1 MATLDNS
8 TTRSQLAAIRAQLLA
23 TGEIDKPTALA
34 ICDCD
39 RLASRIWD
47 LRNDPLDPMDIV
59 TEYKLKRNRY
69 GHVVRFSIYRLREEA
84 TA

>member
-8 TTRSQLAAIRAQLLA
+8 TTRSQLAAIRAHLLA
-23 TGEIDKPTALA
+23 TGEIDKPTAMA

-59 TEYKLKRNRY
+59 TEYRRKVNRF
-69 GHVVRFSIYRLREEA
+69 GHPARYAVYLLREEA